1 MTFQSKLLLTAVA
14 IFFLVSIIIAKS
26 STKSELQTSDTNATT
41 SVELTTPQTPTEKAN
56 TYLKEQGKT
65 CLSADES
72 WDYIGANNVCV
83 RFIVRSIYR
92 GSSSTVFLNSEVEGG
107 DFSVVSFYS
116 DPITYA
122 DAEGYLGSS
131 ISVRGNIT
139 EYENQPQI
147 ILENKSDIYD
157 VVTAQER
164 EENQREFLERVQSEE
179 YANKAEEI
187 YEQLQERW
195 TQLQLR

>member
-1 MTFQSKLLLTAVA
+1 MTFKSKLLLTAVA

-26 STKSELQTSDTNATT
+26 STKSELQTSDTNTTT

-72 WDYIGANNVCV
+72 WDYIGANTVCV

>member
-1 MTFQSKLLLTAVA
+1 MTFKSKLLLTAVA

-26 STKSELQTSDTNATT
+26 STKSELQPSDTNTTT

-92 GSSSTVFLNSEVEGG
+92 GSSSTVFLNSEVEGS

-195 TQLQLR
+195 TQLRLR

>member
-92 GSSSTVFLNSEVEGG
+92 GSSSTVFLNSEVEGS

-157 VVTAQER
+157 VITAQER
-164 EENQREFLERVQSEE
+164 EESQREFLERVQSEE
-179 YANKAEEI
+179 YANKVEEM

-195 TQLQLR
+195 TQLRLR

>member
-92 GSSSTVFLNSEVEGG
+92 GSSSTVFLNSEVEGS

-147 ILENKSDIYD
+147 ILENKLDIYD
-157 VVTAQER
+157 VITAQER
-164 EENQREFLERVQSEE
+164 EESQREFLERIQSEE
-179 YANKAEEI
+179 YANKVEEM
-187 YEQLQERW
+187 YEQLQERR
-195 TQLQLR
+195 TQLRLR

>member
-1 MTFQSKLLLTAVA
+1 MTFKSKLLLTAVA

-26 STKSELQTSDTNATT
+26 STKSELQTSDTNTTT

-164 EENQREFLERVQSEE
+164 DENQREFLERVQSEE

-195 TQLQLR
+195 TQLRLR

>member
-1 MTFQSKLLLTAVA
+1 MTFKSKLLLTAVA

-26 STKSELQTSDTNATT
+26 STKSELQTSDTNTTT
-41 SVELTTPQTPTEKAN
+41 SIELTTPQTPTEKAN

-164 EENQREFLERVQSEE
+164 EESQREFLERVQSEE

>member
-1 MTFQSKLLLTAVA
+1 MTFKSKLLLTAVA

-26 STKSELQTSDTNATT
+26 STKSELQTSDTNTTT

-56 TYLKEQGKT
+56 TYLKEQGRT

>member
-41 SVELTTPQTPTEKAN
+41 SVELTTPQTPTEKVN
-56 TYLKEQGKT
+56 TYLKEQSKT

-92 GSSSTVFLNSEVEGG
+92 GSSSTVFLNSEVEGS

-195 TQLQLR
+195 TQLRLR

>member
-1 MTFQSKLLLTAVA
+1 MTFKSKLLLTAVA

-26 STKSELQTSDTNATT
+26 STKSELQTSDTNTTT

-164 EENQREFLERVQSEE
+164 EESQREFLERVQSEE

>member
-1 MTFQSKLLLTAVA
+1 MTFKSKLLLTAVA

-26 STKSELQTSDTNATT
+26 STKSELQTSDTNTTT

-164 EENQREFLERVQSEE
+164 EESQREFLERVQSEE

-195 TQLQLR
+195 TQLRLR

>member
-1 MTFQSKLLLTAVA
+1 MTFKSKLLLTAVA

-26 STKSELQTSDTNATT
+26 STKSELQTSDTNTTT

-157 VVTAQER
+157 VITAQER
-164 EENQREFLERVQSEE
+164 EESQREFLERVQSEE
-179 YANKAEEI
+179 YANKVEEM

-195 TQLQLR
+195 TQLRLR

>member
-1 MTFQSKLLLTAVA
+1 MTFKSKLLLTAVA

-26 STKSELQTSDTNATT
+26 STKSELQTSDTNTTT

>member
-1 MTFQSKLLLTAVA
+1 MTFKSKLLLTAVA

-26 STKSELQTSDTNATT
+26 STKSELQTSDTNTTT

-195 TQLQLR
+195 TQLRLR

>member
-72 WDYIGANNVCV
+72 WNYIGANNVCV

-92 GSSSTVFLNSEVEGG
+92 GSSSTVFLNSEVEGS

-147 ILENKSDIYD
+147 ILENKLDIYD
-157 VVTAQER
+157 VITAQER
-164 EENQREFLERVQSEE
+164 EESQREFLERVQSEE
-179 YANKAEEI
+179 YANKVEEM
-187 YEQLQERW
+187 YEQLQERR
-195 TQLQLR
+195 TQLRLR

>member
-1 MTFQSKLLLTAVA
+1 MTFKSKLLLTAVA

-26 STKSELQTSDTNATT
+26 STKSELQPSDTNTTT

-164 EENQREFLERVQSEE
+164 EENQREFLERVQSEG

-195 TQLQLR
+195 TQLRLR

>member
-1 MTFQSKLLLTAVA
+1 MTFKSKLLLTAVA

-26 STKSELQTSDTNATT
+26 STKSELQTSDTNTTT

-164 EENQREFLERVQSEE
+164 EENQREFLERVQSEG

-195 TQLQLR
+195 TQLRLR